1 MLQFSRLS
9 LMRTPQGEV
18 KYFAYRVWLPVALD
32 DHLLLSLTIFPFQF
46 FFHWL
51 RHTISRIVAD
61 TGRMFSR
68 HLGKLNTPKAKC
80 VSNERQT
87 ELITLYVKMKQAAS
101 LYYGSPGKVKHDQ
114 LIPSSFVSGS
124 VLLQ

>member
-1 MLQFSRLS
+1 MLQFSTFS

-18 KYFAYRVWLPVALD
+18 KDFAYPVWLHVASD
-32 DHLLLSLTIFPFQF
+32 DHLLLSSTIFPFQI

-61 TGRMFSR
+61 TGRMFRR

-80 VSNERQT
+80 VSNDRQT
-87 ELITLYVKMKQAAS
+87 ALITLYVKMKQSAS
-101 LYYGSPGKVKHDQ
+101 LYYGSPG
-114 LIPSSFVSGS
+114 
-124 VLLQ
+124 